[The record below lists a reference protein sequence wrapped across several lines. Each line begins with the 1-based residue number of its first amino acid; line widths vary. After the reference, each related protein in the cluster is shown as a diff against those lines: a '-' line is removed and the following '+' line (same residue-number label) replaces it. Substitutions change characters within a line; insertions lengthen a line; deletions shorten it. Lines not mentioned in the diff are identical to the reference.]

1 MEVLNHY
8 VIDVYNL
15 SHKKITDGRE
25 RECMVQRE
33 KHTKGSWN
41 GNNVRARNFYCNFN
55 KNETFRKLCVSFCLN
70 FFHSYES

>member
-25 RECMVQRE
+25 RESAWFNE
-33 KHTKGSWN
+33 KNTRRVH
-41 GNNVRARNFYCNFN
+41 
-55 KNETFRKLCVSFCLN
+55 EM
-70 FFHSYES
+70 EIM